1 MTISEQIFNLD
12 TEIQKLSK
20 ALCATGLLI
29 QHLKHSTAYI
39 PERHAFC
46 LGECESV
53 LRWTESQI
61 QEEIGKRLCDVLGCQ
76 VIDVDVL
83 DTFFRRKFLVNL
95 LRKIQG
101 VEAHIE
107 RAVMIHRA
115 RNFQIRKI

>member
-1 MTISEQIFNLD
+1 MTISEQIFKLD

-53 LRWTESQI
+53 LRWTESQM

-76 VIDVDVL
+76 VIDDDVL
-83 DTFFRRKFLVNL
+83 DAFLPQYKDPDEQV
-95 LRKIQG
+95 ISSD
-101 VEAHIE
+101 
-107 RAVMIHRA
+107 
-115 RNFQIRKI
+115 